1 MSQTQMATRP
11 RRRASWRGVA
21 WMLAGTMLATASC
34 THRTAVVEPQPL
46 PPLPPLGADIG
57 RATPRISGSV
67 SANPLEPKVA
77 VSTAPGI
84 SLRGPSG
91 LVTPAGGGNVSLDF
105 ADTDIREVAAQILG
119 NTLRVNYTID
129 PAVHGTATLRT
140 VTPLS
145 NSQLIPVLQ
154 SLLAQNGA
162 TLVRNGGV
170 YRVLPAAASAG
181 VAGGPGTAG
190 GVMVPLRY
198 AAADDLAKALQPYA
212 QGGARV
218 VAIPGSNALL
228 ISGEPAQRDAL
239 AELVGAFDVDMLAG
253 QSYALFPVENGD
265 AADVA
270 DALKQAFRAQQGGS
284 LASQIRVVPMARV
297 NAVLVIANADH
308 YITEARRAFS
318 VMERGRR
325 QTMRSWHVYYLQNGT
340 ANDVAYV
347 MQQAFTP
354 GNVTAQ
360 PSARATGQQGGNSA
374 ASSASGISG
383 ISGMGA
389 SGGSSGSGGGG
400 SSGGLGGLGGGS
412 SSGSSGGGGLGG
424 GLGGGTSP
432 TGGSGIAA
440 NSATASSGA
449 NPLLGGITNSAGGGG
464 GGGANDPNSRRIIP
478 NPDNNAILIYA
489 TGEEEDTVEAMLHK
503 IDILPLQVRIDAT
516 IAEVTLNDN
525 LSYGTQFFFKHHA
538 LNGGLSNA
546 STNSTIFPSAGLP
559 VLPLPA
565 TALPNGVIN
574 VAGASGDLVL
584 QALQDVTTVKVLS
597 APELLVLDNE
607 TAQLEVGNQVP
618 VQNGQL
624 STVTSGSS
632 VGVATSTSYVTTG
645 VITQVTP
652 RVNSGGLV
660 TLDVTQEVSSV
671 LPQSSVSANSGSS
684 IASPTFSTRAVK
696 SRIVV
701 QDGQTV
707 GLAGLITDNLSNDNS
722 GLPWLK
728 DVPVLGLLAGS
739 QNNQRTRTELLIL
752 LTPHVLHDQRDARN
766 LTEDLREQLP
776 RAAFVPTDLQN
787 LRQTGSADPSA
798 NMRHSLGLSPQ

>member
-1 MSQTQMATRP
+1 MSQMLTTTQP
-11 RRRASWRGVA
+11 RRRGFRRGLA
-21 WMLAGTMLATASC
+21 WMLTGTMMATASC
-34 THRTAVVEPQPL
+34 THHTAAVEPQPL

-67 SANPLEPKVA
+67 SANPLEPRVA
-77 VSTAPGI
+77 VSTVPSI
-84 SLRGPSG
+84 SLRGPNSP
-91 LVTPAGGGNVSLDF
+91 VQQTGGGNVSLDF

-162 TLVRNGGV
+162 TLVRNGSV

-218 VAIPGSNALL
+218 VAIAGANSLL

-239 AELVGAFDVDMLAG
+239 AALVGAFDVDMLAG

-297 NAVLVIANADH
+297 NAVLVIANASH
-308 YITEARRAFS
+308 YIDEARRAFS

-383 ISGMGA
+383 ITSMGA
-389 SGGSSGSGGGG
+389 GGSSGSSSG
-400 SSGGLGGLGGGS
+400 SSGGLGGLGGSS
-412 SSGSSGGGGLGG
+412 SSGSSGGIGGLGG
-424 GLGGGTSP
+424 STAP

-464 GGGANDPNSRRIIP
+464 SGSGSDTNSMRIIP

-538 LNGGLSNA
+538 LSGGLSNA
-546 STNSTIFPSAGLP
+546 ATSSTQFPSAGLP
-559 VLPLPA
+559 VLPLPQ

-671 LPQSSVSANSGSS
+671 LPQTSVNGNSGSS

-707 GLAGLITDNLSNDNS
+707 GLAGLITDNVSNDNS

-728 DVPVLGLLAGS
+728 DVPVLGLLAGT
-739 QNNQRTRTELLIL
+739 QNNARTRTELLIL

-787 LRQTGSADPSA
+787 LRQSGSPDPSS
-798 NMRHSLGLSPQ
+798 NLRHNLGLSPQ